1 MSRIYENAHNVII
14 WLGASTQEIDCL
26 FKWMH
31 QLNHQMAMVDS
42 QNDKDVWKNQW
53 MLLSWQSEGE
63 PDSGPLQE
71 GLVILLGREWF
82 SRIWVI
88 QEAALAK
95 AAVIT
100 CGRNTINSQTFVMMP
115 TLLRIR
121 CNESIESRLEI
132 MPGLLRRTSWWSSGP
147 ASQDLG
153 RLLQRFGKSQ
163 SKDPRD
169 TIYALLGL
177 SKDAF
182 TSRILRPDY
191 QISLQEAIQRTV
203 AYLMMQHFP
212 ERKEPFLDHGDMPI
226 WNMDEFL
233 SALKDLPS
241 AVGRLM
247 SSRKRSSAVVLPAPN
262 PKRKKKN
269 ETSLG
274 RIHKTSARSTQNIVE
289 ILRIL
294 RGGLPG
300 DRAGKKA

>member
-31 QLNHQMAMVDS
+31 HLNHQMTMVDC
-42 QNDKDVWKNQW
+42 QRNKAVWKNQW
-53 MLLSWQSEGE
+53 MLIGWQSEGE
-63 PDSGPLQE
+63 ADSRIMQE
-71 GLVILLGREWF
+71 GLVDLLEREWF

-100 CGRNTINSQTFVMMP
+100 CGRSTVNSHTFVMMP
-115 TLLRIR
+115 TLLGIR
-121 CNESIESRLEI
+121 CNENIQSRLEI

-147 ASQDLG
+147 DSQDLG
-153 RLLQRFGKSQ
+153 RLLQRFGKSK

-177 SKDAF
+177 SKNAF
-182 TSRILRPDY
+182 TSKILRPDY
-191 QISLQEAIQRTV
+191 QISLQETIQRTV
-203 AYLMMQHFP
+203 AYLLIQRFP
-212 ERKEPFLDHGDMPI
+212 GRKESFFNHEDMPR
-226 WNMDEFL
+226 WNMDEFM

-241 AVGRLM
+241 AVGPIVSNL
-247 SSRKRSSAVVLPAPN
+247 
-262 PKRKKKN
+262 KRKKKY

-274 RIHKTSARSTQNIVE
+274 RIHKTSARSSQNIIE
-289 ILRIL
+289 IMRIL
-294 RGGLPG
+294 RGGLPER
-300 DRAGKKA
+300 DRVEKEV